1 MVNAKII
8 CSNGHKVFLITI
20 WKPRMEYAQKHFPFI
35 IKLLK
40 EEKQKVNLKLGFF
53 CSSTALLFLFRKART
68 VSCGRGR
75 RRRRKHQRDGR
86 ENHNIA
92 LEPTQQVAKMDV
104 PKSYNKTIYILR
116 RSDNPD
122 FHDCSGLYLR
132 SEYNVRKYFR
142 LHLFDYLSSF

>member
-1 MVNAKII
+1 
-8 CSNGHKVFLITI
+8 
-20 WKPRMEYAQKHFPFI
+20 MEYAQKYHLSFSKTLSFHQI
-35 IKLLK
+35 GCIV
-40 EEKQKVNLKLGFF
+40 EGGFLWIRIRN
-53 CSSTALLFLFRKART
+53 STALLFLFRKERA

-75 RRRRKHQRDGR
+75 SRRRKHQRDGR

>member
-1 MVNAKII
+1 MFKWSQGFFNYNLEA
-8 CSNGHKVFLITI
+8 SNGVCSKTLSFHHQIVEGGKIAGEFETC
-20 WKPRMEYAQKHFPFI
+20 F
-35 IKLLK
+35 
-40 EEKQKVNLKLGFF
+40 FF